1 MRDDLSTNHGGV
13 AAVDAPGVRLTR
25 VDVGVQCAS
34 CELLCVRVTSAS
46 SSCVAVVIYRT
57 GAVTSTFFAELS
69 DILDRV
75 STLIEPICIVGETST
90 SISTV
95 PMIQIP

>member
-1 MRDDLSTNHGGV
+1 
-13 AAVDAPGVRLTR
+13 
-25 VDVGVQCAS
+25 
-34 CELLCVRVTSAS
+34 VTSAS

-75 STLIEPICIVGETST
+75 STLIEPIYIVGD
-90 SISTV
+90 INIHLDRPDDPDTV
-95 PMIQIP
+95 KFNDILAATASPAV